1 MCNIHFRY
9 ETLNPHIR
17 SSPIV
22 RRWFAQNAL
31 LNPPN
36 RLAEYILIAPSPEV
50 RSVFVKLVVLFCHFA
65 INDEKINGFEGDNLC
80 EQVLIQVLN
89 LLKSEVA
96 EHGKHLPQYFSLFV
110 LYVSLGFAEK
120 QQLLKVSFIINQYD
134 NCIDEETGM
143 FRNLYKIY
151 AI

>member
-1 MCNIHFRY
+1 MHFLFLKKNRY
-9 ETLNPHIR
+9 ETLCPHIR
-17 SSPIV
+17 SSSIV

-50 RSVFVKLVVLFCHFA
+50 RSVFVKLVVFFCHFA
-65 INDEKINGFEGDNLC
+65 INDEPMPGFEGTNLC

-96 EHGKHLPQYFSLFV
+96 EHGKHLPQYFSLFAM
-110 LYVSLGFAEK
+110 YVGLGFQEK
-120 QQLLKVSFIINQYD
+120 QQLLKVREN
-134 NCIDEETGM
+134 
-143 FRNLYKIY
+143 
-151 AI
+151 